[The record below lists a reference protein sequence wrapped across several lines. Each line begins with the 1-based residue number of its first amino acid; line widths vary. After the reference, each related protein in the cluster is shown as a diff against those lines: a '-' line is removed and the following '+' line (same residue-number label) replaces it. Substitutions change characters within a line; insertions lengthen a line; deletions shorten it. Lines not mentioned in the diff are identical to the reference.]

1 MAELKIAV
9 LDASTLGDDLDLS
22 PLSDFGEVSVYK
34 TTGDDEIY
42 DRIEQADVILI
53 NKLKMTPE
61 VLSKAPHLK
70 LICEAATGYDNID
83 VKYCRERGI
92 AVANVAGYST
102 HCVAQITFS
111 MVLSLITH
119 LPEYNEFV
127 RSGSYTKSG
136 VANRLSPQFRELYGK
151 TWGIVGYG
159 NIGKQVGKIAE
170 AFGCRII
177 VNKRTPITDVECVDI
192 DTLCKEADIIS
203 IHTPLTPETRGLIS
217 ADRIALMKKSAIL
230 VNTARGAV
238 CDEGAVCEAILGGD
252 IAGFG
257 CDVYS
262 VEPFGVDHPYNKL
275 LNHSN
280 VCLTPHIAWG
290 GYETRVRLL
299 SEICKNIEAFLAG
312 ERRSRID

>member
-22 PLSDFGEVSVYK
+22 PLSAFGEVSVYK
-34 TTGDDEIY
+34 TTGEEEIY
-42 DRIEQADVILI
+42 NRIGQADVILI
-53 NKLKMTPE
+53 NKLKMTSE
-61 VLSKAPHLK
+61 VLSKAPRLK

-83 VKYCRERGI
+83 VEYCREHGI
-92 AVANVAGYST
+92 AVSNVAGYST

-127 RSGSYTKSG
+127 RNGSYTKSG

-151 TWGIVGYG
+151 TWGIIGYG

-170 AFGCRII
+170 AFGCRVI
-177 VNKRTPITDVECVDI
+177 VNKRTPVQGVEYVDI
-192 DTLCKEADIIS
+192 DTLCKESDIIS
-203 IHTPLTPETRGLIS
+203 IHTPLTPETRGLIN
-217 ADRIALMKKSAIL
+217 ADRIVLMKKSAIL
-230 VNTARGAV
+230 VNAARGAV
-238 CDEGAVCEAILGGD
+238 CDEGAVCEAVLAGD

-275 LNHSN
+275 LNLSN